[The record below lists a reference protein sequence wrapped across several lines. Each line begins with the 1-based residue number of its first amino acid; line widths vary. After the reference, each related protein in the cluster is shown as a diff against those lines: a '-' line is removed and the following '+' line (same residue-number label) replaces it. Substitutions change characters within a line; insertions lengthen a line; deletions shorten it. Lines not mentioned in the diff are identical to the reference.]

1 MNQKDR
7 HKKVNC
13 LVCGRC
19 MLSNNLKRHA
29 KIHKDLLS
37 LSDEQVKKELRKR
50 HATQLE
56 REAKRKRVEDIALEQ
71 GVSPP
76 EEISN
81 TQPLEKDDLREDLL
95 KDNQLYLEKIELGK
109 VVSSI
114 LDEGIIREE
123 SLTKERKLALD
134 LYRRQ
139 CPRFDIANMEL
150 RIWQQQ
156 AIDLCENPTERQ
168 VIWITGR
175 HGNEGKTWFQ
185 WYVETYFGFH
195 RVARID
201 LRIKHANVC
210 NVLKKRSL
218 GSIDIF
224 LFNDVR
230 SVDEEERSLY
240 RILEDIKDGQATASK
255 YDNDNIR
262 FKTPNTLMVF
272 SNHYPKI
279 KKLSRDRWQIF
290 NANRDGLNDVT
301 LQVMKMGQCG
311 YDTQN
316 NV

>member
-1 MNQKDR
+1 
-7 HKKVNC
+7 
-13 LVCGRC
+13 

-156 AIDLCENPTERQ
+156 AIDLFENPTERQ

-255 YDNDNIR
+255 YNNDNIR
-262 FKTPNTLMVF
+262 YY
-272 SNHYPKI
+272 HYRI
-279 KKLSRDRWQIF
+279 YSQLLENSCSYLERVSRRRNCRRAGARIEG
-290 NANRDGLNDVT
+290 RR
-301 LQVMKMGQCG
+301 
-311 YDTQN
+311 
-316 NV
+316 